1 MPADRRFPSWVRH
14 SGVGVELA
22 AATAGLALVGYWID
36 SRFATQP
43 WGIVIGV
50 IVGLVGGLYNL
61 VKQSLQAAREAGVED
76 EAARR
81 ENEDVARRPE
91 DGD

>member
-1 MPADRRFPSWVRH
+1 M
-14 SGVGVELA
+14 
-22 AATAGLALVGYWID
+22 AGLALLGYWLD
-36 SRFATQP
+36 SRFGTQP
-43 WGIVIGV
+43 WGLVAGV
-50 IVGLVGGLYNL
+50 VVGMVGGLYNL

-81 ENEDVARRPE
+81 QNDSPAGPPE